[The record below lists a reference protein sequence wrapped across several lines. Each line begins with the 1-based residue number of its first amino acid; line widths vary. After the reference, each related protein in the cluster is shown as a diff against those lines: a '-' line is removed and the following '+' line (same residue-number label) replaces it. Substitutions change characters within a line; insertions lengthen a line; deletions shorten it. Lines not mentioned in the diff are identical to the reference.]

1 MAHNGQRWFIRSHA
15 PKNEVFT
22 FCLIKQGET
31 VCKSRNLTAKEFAA
45 KEPALNAGD
54 KLDHIIPVSFDGVE
68 FEYLHGTSGKPKV
81 TKRVVFVTSAK
92 PFPAAYEDL
101 IKAFN

>member
-15 PKNEVFT
+15 PKNEVIT

-31 VCKSRNLTAKEFAA
+31 ACKLSNLTAKEFAA
-45 KEPALNAGD
+45 KEAALKAAD

-68 FEYLHGTSGKPKV
+68 FEYLHGTSGKPAK
-81 TKRVVFVTSAK
+81 TKRVVFITGNK